1 MKSRPQIGIMPK
13 EIWEHRRLI
22 DLAECIER
30 HIIHQEPIQE
40 KWVQEYNELIDKLG
54 KDAFIIQEGNIVTEE
69 FKRQLEE
76 KYICSQTGRPCSDC
90 EIKGCSFQI
99 ERSAREEMK

>member
-1 MKSRPQIGIMPK
+1 MTLLLVKIARWHMRMYCIIMSYVVGGKITEADIYKAIIKSGQKSQHSIRDIMK
-13 EIWEHRRLI
+13 E
-22 DLAECIER
+22 
-30 HIIHQEPIQE
+30 
-40 KWVQEYNELIDKLG
+40 
-54 KDAFIIQEGNIVTEE
+54 EE

-76 KYICSQTGRPCSDC
+76 KYICSQTGRPCSAC